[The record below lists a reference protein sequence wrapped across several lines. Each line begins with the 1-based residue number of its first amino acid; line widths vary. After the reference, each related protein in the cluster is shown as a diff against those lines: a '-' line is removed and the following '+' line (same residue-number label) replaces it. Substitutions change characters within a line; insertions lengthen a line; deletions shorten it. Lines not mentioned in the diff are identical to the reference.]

1 MFHIIL
7 YNPEIPPNTGNIIR
21 LAANTGTQLH
31 LIRPLGF
38 NLSNNSLKRAGLDY
52 KKDADF
58 FLHDSFDLCLNSI
71 KFNEIYAFTKFAK
84 KTFTKIKFKPA
95 PNKFAELAAHDAI
108 VNFSGSET
116 SGLPDNIID
125 KIKVTNKL
133 RIPMIMNSRSLNLS
147 NSVAITVYEGLR
159 QNKFENLV

>member
-7 YNPEIPPNTGNIIR
+7 YNPEIPPNTGNIMR

-71 KFNEIYAFTKFAK
+71 KSNEIYAFTKYAK
-84 KTFTKIKFKPA
+84 KTFTKIKFKR
-95 PNKFAELAAHDAI
+95 NDCFL
-108 VNFSGSET
+108 FGSET
-116 SGLPDNIID
+116 SGLPDNILD

>member
-7 YNPEIPPNTGNIIR
+7 YNPEIPPNTGNIMR

-84 KTFTKIKFKPA
+84 KTFTKIKFKR
-95 PNKFAELAAHDAI
+95 NDCLLF
-108 VNFSGSET
+108 GSET
-116 SGLPDNIID
+116 SGLPDNILD

>member
-7 YNPEIPPNTGNIIR
+7 YNPEIPPNTGNIMR

-84 KTFTKIKFKPA
+84 KTFTKIKFKR
-95 PNKFAELAAHDAI
+95 NDCFL
-108 VNFSGSET
+108 FGSET
-116 SGLPDNIID
+116 SGLPDDILD

>member
-7 YNPEIPPNTGNIIR
+7 YNPEIPPNTGNIMR

-58 FLHDSFDLCLNSI
+58 FLHDSFDLCLDSI

-84 KTFTKIKFKPA
+84 KTFTKIKFKR
-95 PNKFAELAAHDAI
+95 NDCFL
-108 VNFSGSET
+108 FGSET
-116 SGLPDNIID
+116 SGLPENILD

-147 NSVAITVYEGLR
+147 NSVAVTVYEGLR

>member
-52 KKDADF
+52 KKNADF

-84 KTFTKIKFKPA
+84 KTFTKIKFKR
-95 PNKFAELAAHDAI
+95 NDCFL
-108 VNFSGSET
+108 FGSET
-116 SGLPDNIID
+116 SGLPDNILD

-133 RIPMIMNSRSLNLS
+133 RIPMIVNSRSLNLS

>member
-7 YNPEIPPNTGNIIR
+7 YNPEIPPNTGNIMR

-71 KFNEIYAFTKFAK
+71 KINEIYAFTKFAK
-84 KTFTKIKFKPA
+84 KTFTKIKFKR
-95 PNKFAELAAHDAI
+95 NDCLLF
-108 VNFSGSET
+108 GSET
-116 SGLPDNIID
+116 SGLPDNILD

-159 QNKFENLV
+159 QNKFVNLV

>member
-7 YNPEIPPNTGNIIR
+7 YNPEIPPNTGNIMR

-84 KTFTKIKFKPA
+84 KTFTKIKFKR
-95 PNKFAELAAHDAI
+95 NDCFL
-108 VNFSGSET
+108 FGSET
-116 SGLPDNIID
+116 SGLPDNILD

-147 NSVAITVYEGLR
+147 NSVAIAVYEGLR

>member
-7 YNPEIPPNTGNIIR
+7 YNPEIPPNTGNIMR

-71 KFNEIYAFTKFAK
+71 KFNEIYAFTKFAE
-84 KTFTKIKFKPA
+84 KTFTKIKFKR
-95 PNKFAELAAHDAI
+95 NDCFL
-108 VNFSGSET
+108 FGSET
-116 SGLPDNIID
+116 SGLPNNILD

>member
-7 YNPEIPPNTGNIIR
+7 YNPEIPPNTGNIMR

-52 KKDADF
+52 KKNADF

-84 KTFTKIKFKPA
+84 KTFTKIKFKR
-95 PNKFAELAAHDAI
+95 NDCFL
-108 VNFSGSET
+108 FGSET
-116 SGLPDNIID
+116 SGLPYNILE

-133 RIPMIMNSRSLNLS
+133 RIPMIINSRSLNLS

>member
-7 YNPEIPPNTGNIIR
+7 CNPEIPPNTGNIMR

-52 KKDADF
+52 KKNADF

-84 KTFTKIKFKPA
+84 KTFTKIKFKR
-95 PNKFAELAAHDAI
+95 NDCFL
-108 VNFSGSET
+108 FGSET
-116 SGLPDNIID
+116 SGLPDNILD

>member
-7 YNPEIPPNTGNIIR
+7 YNPEIPPNTGNIMR

-38 NLSNNSLKRAGLDY
+38 NLSDNSLKRAGLDY
-52 KKDADF
+52 KKNTDF

-84 KTFTKIKFKPA
+84 KTFTKIKFKR
-95 PNKFAELAAHDAI
+95 NDCFL
-108 VNFSGSET
+108 FGSET
-116 SGLPDNIID
+116 SGLPENILK
-125 KIKVTNKL
+125 KIKVTNRL

>member
-84 KTFTKIKFKPA
+84 KTFTKIKFKR
-95 PNKFAELAAHDAI
+95 NDCFL
-108 VNFSGSET
+108 FGSET
-116 SGLPDNIID
+116 SGLPDDILD

-133 RIPMIMNSRSLNLS
+133 RIPMIVNSRSLNLS

>member
-7 YNPEIPPNTGNIIR
+7 YNPEIPPNTGNIMR

-52 KKDADF
+52 KKNADF

-84 KTFTKIKFKPA
+84 KTFTKIKFKR
-95 PNKFAELAAHDAI
+95 NDCLLF
-108 VNFSGSET
+108 GSET
-116 SGLPDNIID
+116 SGLPDNILD

-133 RIPMIMNSRSLNLS
+133 RIPMIVNSRSLNLS

>member
-7 YNPEIPPNTGNIIR
+7 YNPEIPPNTGNIMR
-21 LAANTGTQLH
+21 LSANTGTQLH

-84 KTFTKIKFKPA
+84 KTFTKIKFKR
-95 PNKFAELAAHDAI
+95 NDCFL
-108 VNFSGSET
+108 FGSET
-116 SGLPDNIID
+116 RGLPDNILD

-133 RIPMIMNSRSLNLS
+133 RIPMIVNSRSLNLS

>member
-7 YNPEIPPNTGNIIR
+7 YNPEIPPNTGNIMR

-38 NLSNNSLKRAGLDY
+38 NLSNNSLNRAGLDY

-58 FLHDSFDLCLNSI
+58 FLHDNFDLCLNSI

-84 KTFTKIKFKPA
+84 KTFTKIKFKR
-95 PNKFAELAAHDAI
+95 NDCFL
-108 VNFSGSET
+108 FGSET
-116 SGLPDNIID
+116 NGLPDNILD

-159 QNKFENLV
+159 QNKFKNLV

>member
-7 YNPEIPPNTGNIIR
+7 YNPEIPPNTGNIMR

-84 KTFTKIKFKPA
+84 KTFTKIKFKR
-95 PNKFAELAAHDAI
+95 NDCFL
-108 VNFSGSET
+108 FGSET
-116 SGLPDNIID
+116 RGLPDNILD

>member
-7 YNPEIPPNTGNIIR
+7 YNPEIPPNTGNIMR

-71 KFNEIYAFTKFAK
+71 KFNEIYALTKFAK
-84 KTFTKIKFKPA
+84 KTFTKIKFKR
-95 PNKFAELAAHDAI
+95 NDCFL
-108 VNFSGSET
+108 FGSET
-116 SGLPDNIID
+116 SGLPDNILD

-133 RIPMIMNSRSLNLS
+133 RIPMTMNSRSLNLS

>member
-52 KKDADF
+52 KKNADF

-84 KTFTKIKFKPA
+84 KTFTKIKFKR
-95 PNKFAELAAHDAI
+95 NDCFL
-108 VNFSGSET
+108 FGSET
-116 SGLPDNIID
+116 NGLPDNILD
-125 KIKVTNKL
+125 KIKITNKL

>member
-7 YNPEIPPNTGNIIR
+7 YNPEIPPNTGNIMR

-31 LIRPLGF
+31 LIKPLGF

-84 KTFTKIKFKPA
+84 KTFTKIKFKR
-95 PNKFAELAAHDAI
+95 NDCFL
-108 VNFSGSET
+108 FGSET
-116 SGLPDNIID
+116 NGLPDNILD

>member
-7 YNPEIPPNTGNIIR
+7 YNPEIPPNTGNIMR

-52 KKDADF
+52 KKDANF

-84 KTFTKIKFKPA
+84 KTFTKIKFKR
-95 PNKFAELAAHDAI
+95 NDCLLF
-108 VNFSGSET
+108 GSET
-116 SGLPDNIID
+116 SGLPDNILG
-125 KIKVTNKL
+125 KIKVTYKL
-133 RIPMIMNSRSLNLS
+133 RIPMIVNSRSLNLS

>member
-7 YNPEIPPNTGNIIR
+7 YNPEIPPNTGNIMR

-58 FLHDSFDLCLNSI
+58 FLHDNIESCLNSI

-84 KTFTKIKFKPA
+84 KTFTKIKFKR
-95 PNKFAELAAHDAI
+95 NDCLLF
-108 VNFSGSET
+108 GSET
-116 SGLPDNIID
+116 SGLPDNILD

>member
-7 YNPEIPPNTGNIIR
+7 YNPEIPPNTGNIMR
-21 LAANTGTQLH
+21 LAVNTGTQLH

-84 KTFTKIKFKPA
+84 KTFTKIKFKR
-95 PNKFAELAAHDAI
+95 NDCFL
-108 VNFSGSET
+108 FGSET
-116 SGLPDNIID
+116 SGLPDNILD

>member
-7 YNPEIPPNTGNIIR
+7 YNPEIPPNTGNIMR

-84 KTFTKIKFKPA
+84 KTFTKIKFKR
-95 PNKFAELAAHDAI
+95 NDCFL
-108 VNFSGSET
+108 FGSET
-116 SGLPDNIID
+116 SGLPNNILD

-133 RIPMIMNSRSLNLS
+133 RIPMIKNSRSLNLS

>member
-7 YNPEIPPNTGNIIR
+7 YNPEIPPNTGNIMR

-38 NLSNNSLKRAGLDY
+38 NISNNSLKRAGLDY
-52 KKDADF
+52 KKDTDF

-84 KTFTKIKFKPA
+84 KTFTKMKFKR
-95 PNKFAELAAHDAI
+95 NDCFL
-108 VNFSGSET
+108 FGSEVT
-116 SGLPDNIID
+116 GLPNNILD

-133 RIPMIMNSRSLNLS
+133 RIPMIVNSRSLNLS

>member
-7 YNPEIPPNTGNIIR
+7 YNPEIPPNTGNIMR

-58 FLHDSFDLCLNSI
+58 FLHDSFDLCLSSI

-84 KTFTKIKFKPA
+84 KTFTRIKFKR
-95 PNKFAELAAHDAI
+95 NDCFL
-108 VNFSGSET
+108 FGSET
-116 SGLPDNIID
+116 SGLPDNILD

-133 RIPMIMNSRSLNLS
+133 RIPMIVNSRSLNLS

-159 QNKFENLV
+159 QNKFENLI

>member
-7 YNPEIPPNTGNIIR
+7 YNPEIPPNTGNIMR
-21 LAANTGTQLH
+21 LAANTGTKLH

-84 KTFTKIKFKPA
+84 KTFTKIKFKR
-95 PNKFAELAAHDAI
+95 NDCFL
-108 VNFSGSET
+108 FGSET
-116 SGLPDNIID
+116 SGLPNNILD

-133 RIPMIMNSRSLNLS
+133 RIPMIKNSRSLNLS

>member
-52 KKDADF
+52 KKDADY
-58 FLHDSFDLCLNSI
+58 FLHDSFEICLNSI
-71 KFNEIYAFTKFAK
+71 KFNQIYAFTKFAK
-84 KTFTKIKFKPA
+84 KTFTKIKFKR
-95 PNKFAELAAHDAI
+95 NDCFL
-108 VNFSGSET
+108 FGSET
-116 SGLPDNIID
+116 SGLPDNILD

>member
-7 YNPEIPPNTGNIIR
+7 YNPEIPPNTGNIMR

-58 FLHDSFDLCLNSI
+58 FLHDSFDLCLSSI
-71 KFNEIYAFTKFAK
+71 KFNEIYAFSKFAK
-84 KTFTKIKFKPA
+84 KTFTKIKFKR
-95 PNKFAELAAHDAI
+95 NDCFL
-108 VNFSGSET
+108 FGSET
-116 SGLPDNIID
+116 SGLPDNILG

-133 RIPMIMNSRSLNLS
+133 RIPMIVNSRSLNLS

>member
-7 YNPEIPPNTGNIIR
+7 HNPEIPPNTGNIMR

-71 KFNEIYAFTKFAK
+71 KFNEIYALTKFAK
-84 KTFTKIKFKPA
+84 KTFTKIKFKR
-95 PNKFAELAAHDAI
+95 NDCFL
-108 VNFSGSET
+108 FGSET
-116 SGLPDNIID
+116 SGLPDNILD
-125 KIKVTNKL
+125 KIKVTNRL

-147 NSVAITVYEGLR
+147 NSVAIAIYEGLR

>member
-84 KTFTKIKFKPA
+84 KTFTKIKFKR
-95 PNKFAELAAHDAI
+95 NDCFL
-108 VNFSGSET
+108 FGSET
-116 SGLPDNIID
+116 SGLPDNILD

-147 NSVAITVYEGLR
+147 NTVAITVYEGLR